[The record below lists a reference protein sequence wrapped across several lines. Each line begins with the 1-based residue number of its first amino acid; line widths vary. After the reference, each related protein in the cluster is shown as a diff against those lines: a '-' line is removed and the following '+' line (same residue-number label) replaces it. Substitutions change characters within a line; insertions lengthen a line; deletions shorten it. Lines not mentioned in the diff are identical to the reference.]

1 MSVRLTTNV
10 SRTDR
15 TKIKL
20 EWTSW
25 AWGEA
30 SEDVHLLVHD
40 LATSWAMHQQ
50 LLEGRQ
56 RWSKRSEEAE
66 VVILMGQ
73 VRGML
78 SIERVRSQAR
88 CLIEWLRGPS
98 AGASP
103 APRRWQWVSHEEQ
116 RFGRERMAHL
126 ISLVQGHHALRQGQF
141 PLWFLTISHFYSA
154 LEVMYVSQSVSQSVS
169 GHYWCDSGEYFDLHP
184 VWINVSKLK
193 KNLKREMWWFPWK
206 EATHVRCTCIGSVPL
221 TSTWWG
227 HKTEI
232 LVTNVE

>member
-1 MSVRLTTNV
+1 MNFLSMGRG
-10 SRTDR
+10 
-15 TKIKL
+15 I
-20 EWTSW
+20 
-25 AWGEA
+25 WGC
-30 SEDVHLLVHD
+30 SPLGPWPCHLLGNAPAAAGRKTKVEQKEWRGWGGHPHG
-40 LATSWAMHQQ
+40 AG
-50 LLEGRQ
+50 EG
-56 RWSKRSEEAE
+56 
-66 VVILMGQ
+66 
-73 VRGML
+73 
-78 SIERVRSQAR
+78 ERVRSQAR

-154 LEVMYVSQSVSQSVS
+154 LEVMYVSQSVS

-193 KNLKREMWWFPWK
+193 KKP
-206 EATHVRCTCIGSVPL
+206 
-221 TSTWWG
+221 
-227 HKTEI
+227 
-232 LVTNVE
+232 

>member
-1 MSVRLTTNV
+1 MFATHDYNKDEVN
-10 SRTDR
+10 RTDS

-154 LEVMYVSQSVSQSVS
+154 LEVMYVSQSVSQSV
-169 GHYWCDSGEYFDLHP
+169 DITDVTL
-184 VWINVSKLK
+184 VS
-193 KNLKREMWWFPWK
+193 
-206 EATHVRCTCIGSVPL
+206 IL
-221 TSTWWG
+221 TSTLS
-227 HKTEI
+227 E
-232 LVTNVE
+232 